1 MRCCCHNKKPVIF
14 ASHYMEES
22 DVLYELL
29 SRGIAPYSGENIASM
44 NKKLRNLKYEAVLWF
59 DKSCIV
65 LKDLDA
71 SEGSGFFWRPHIL
84 SEAIKVI
91 EGMVNDKLDVSKAD
105 SEVLNALEKEQWIE
119 KSGDG
124 YRLGK
129 RFLVQNSE
137 YLLSAS
143 ERYRKCKF
151 CDLIVKDT
159 FSHAYC
165 ENLYKSEIVHQKEMF

>member
-1 MRCCCHNKKPVIF
+1 MD
-14 ASHYMEES
+14 ES

-29 SRGIAPYSGENIASM
+29 SRGIAPYSGESISSM
-44 NKKLRNLKYEAVLWF
+44 NKKLRNLKYEAILWF

-65 LKDLDA
+65 LRDLDA
-71 SEGSGFFWRPHIL
+71 SEGSGFFWRPQLL

-91 EGMVNDKLDVSKAD
+91 EDMVKDELDISKTD
-105 SEVLNALEKEQWIE
+105 GDVLNALEEEQWIE
-119 KSGDG
+119 KNSNG
-124 YRLGK
+124 YELGK

-143 ERYRKCKF
+143 KRYKKCSF
-151 CDLIVKDT
+151 CDIIVKDT

-165 ENLYKSEIVHQKEMF
+165 ENLYKNEIQHQKEMF